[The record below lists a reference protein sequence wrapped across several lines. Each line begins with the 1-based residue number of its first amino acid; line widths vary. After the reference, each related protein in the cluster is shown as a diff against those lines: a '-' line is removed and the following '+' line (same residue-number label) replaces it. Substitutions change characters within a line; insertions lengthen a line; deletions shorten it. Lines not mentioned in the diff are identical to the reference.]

1 MTLNLSW
8 LDDFQALAASGNFS
22 RAAEERHMTQPAFSR
37 RVRALEEWLG
47 TELFDRSSQP
57 ARLTAAGQWLRQASE
72 EVQAHVARLPME
84 ARAIAEANARS
95 LRIAATHA
103 LSFSFLPRWLRTLE
117 LAAPMGP
124 LQLDSDGS
132 QKCEA
137 LLLNGRVELVLTHGH
152 PGVASALDEA
162 GCPYV
167 VVGQDQLLPVSAR
180 GRDGLPLPLHRLKGD
195 GSVAGEVL
203 AYGLG
208 SGLGRLLRERK
219 GQAYLRIAAQAGMT
233 AQLASVLRT
242 MALDGLGMAWL
253 PEILVKEDL
262 EEGRLVP
269 AAASDWALALE
280 VRLYRGPGPVGPS
293 AEQLWQ
299 AVNPSAAIAVAG

>member
-117 LAAPMGP
+117 LATPMGP

-180 GRDGLPLPLHRLKGD
+180 GRDGLPLHRLTGD

-269 AAASDWALALE
+269 AAASGWALALE